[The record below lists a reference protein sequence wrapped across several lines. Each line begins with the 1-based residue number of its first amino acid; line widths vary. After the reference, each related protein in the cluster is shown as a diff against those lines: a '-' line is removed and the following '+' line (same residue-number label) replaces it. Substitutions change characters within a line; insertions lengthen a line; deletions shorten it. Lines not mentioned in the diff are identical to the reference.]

1 MKRVFALMAAFVL
14 LISTQSFAA
23 FTESKAEQKE
33 TYGAFKNAETKAAAE
48 VFVNLSRKEYEQ
60 LTGKHLNLM
69 ERLAFKVT
77 QKKVKQQLIATQ
89 QTFGFNIGGF
99 MLGLLLI
106 PIGVLLAYAFSSDTN
121 VRKWAWIGAVVS
133 LIIVIII
140 AL

>member
-1 MKRVFALMAAFVL
+1 MKRIITLITAFVL
-14 LISTQSFAA
+14 LITTQSFAA
-23 FTESKAEQKE
+23 FTESKTEQKE
-33 TYGAFKNAETKAAAE
+33 AYGAFKNAETKAAAE
-48 VFVNLSRKEYEQ
+48 VFANMSRKDYEQ

-121 VRKWAWIGAVVS
+121 VRKWAWIGAVIS
-133 LIIVIII
+133 LIVILII